1 MLYPTELRDRNVSPE
16 PRKFPPILPIRG
28 RSAKGKLTLTEPT
41 YLGACDP
48 PLHPNHAPGVLR
60 CVDRDTIAVPKELNN
75 NGKGLATATAV
86 LDDW

>member
-1 MLYPTELRDRNVSPE
+1 MLYPTELRDHKVLAVPRN
-16 PRKFPPILPIRG
+16 FLPIPPIRG

-41 YLGACDP
+41 YFGACDP
-48 PLHPNHAPGVLR
+48 LLHPNHAPCVLR

>member
-1 MLYPTELRDRNVSPE
+1 
-16 PRKFPPILPIRG
+16 
-28 RSAKGKLTLTEPT
+28 LTLTEPS

-48 PLHPNHAPGVLR
+48 PLHPNHAPCVLR

>member
-1 MLYPTELRDRNVSPE
+1 
-16 PRKFPPILPIRG
+16 
-28 RSAKGKLTLTEPT
+28 LTLTEPS
-41 YLGACDP
+41 YLGACDL
-48 PLHPNHAPGVLR
+48 PLRPNHTPCVLR